1 MGINKLSENMEAGGG
16 GSYLTIIDTISFA
29 KGVLKY
35 VYN

>member
-1 MGINKLSENMEAGGG
+1 MGINKLSENMEAGG

>member
-1 MGINKLSENMEAGGG
+1 MGINKLSENMEVGG